1 MDTFSGDSSFREMQ
15 DSGIDDIWEILQ
27 DDFYELKSKVVVGS
41 PSPEIK
47 HANHTNR
54 TNLKQQ
60 LMKQQVAEQERKE
73 SFSPESMKIYI
84 DPSDSINVPEP
95 KNVGKEVP
103 PQVLQVKTQL
113 EHPTKY
119 HIQQK
124 QNQQIQLFLHEKQV
138 SGSTSVPGNTQS
150 MPNMVALQGTNI
162 TDQSDVLH
170 TASAPLTNPDSPL
183 PLPAVANP
191 APTDMDNIFPE
202 GISLESV
209 DATIDNDLNLIE
221 PTLTQLTSTG
231 HTHVINNWENMDAH
245 FIDFNKAFNSQP
257 DTRVYNKLPQTSVLN
272 LYDQHTENSKSI
284 TSVPN
289 AFRLKAA
296 DPPQF
301 LNEDEARQWAKD
313 RQKKDN
319 HNLIERR
326 RRFNIN
332 DRIKELGTLLPK
344 NSDPDTRQNKGSIL
358 KNSVDYIRKLR
369 KDQDKMHNLEEKNR
383 LSETNNRKLM
393 LRVQHLEMLCKSHG
407 ISTGLPNDSSSLA
420 VFADLLTPPCGK
432 SDTDLIMEQV
442 NNGFSSVGS
451 SAMDEDS
458 SPVSGDPM
466 MSSNPV
472 SPSMDED
479 DDELM

>member
-221 PTLTQLTSTG
+221 PTLTQLTST
-231 HTHVINNWENMDAH
+231 
-245 FIDFNKAFNSQP
+245 
-257 DTRVYNKLPQTSVLN
+257 LPQTSVLN

-289 AFRLKAA
+289 AFRIKAA

-358 KNSVDYIRKLR
+358 KNSVDYIRRLR

-432 SDTDLIMEQV
+432 SDTDLLLDQV

>member
-221 PTLTQLTSTG
+221 PTLTQLTST
-231 HTHVINNWENMDAH
+231 
-245 FIDFNKAFNSQP
+245 
-257 DTRVYNKLPQTSVLN
+257 LPQTSVLN